1 MNYDE
6 FTADLTSRHV
16 ARTHSLE
23 ETEAAFR
30 RLGFSKYEL
39 RQLGRGPFRSNLS
52 AILTTEGVAV
62 SQRFERRFYTPLHT
76 PDGMVSL
83 IIGSTAGGD
92 LFASGDVVSNDKL
105 IVQTPETVIDITA
118 PDLAGAEA
126 LCIPASRFYSLV
138 EAVCP
143 GVRSIRPG
151 VMVAVAGDSAR
162 LYRLRRAILDLVRH
176 PELDPWHERQ
186 ANLIA
191 EIIAWMG
198 DSAAQ
203 WRPEGF
209 PVNGE
214 RIRIAIRAR
223 DYLEDHLSEP
233 LRMEDLC
240 LEIRVGLRRMQRAF
254 KEYVQISPYQYLKQ
268 TRLDRARR
276 ALLSGDPSSLTV
288 SDVAMDH
295 GFIHMSRFSRAYRET
310 FGELPS
316 ETLSVVANPRTS
328 SSMPRPA

>member
-6 FTADLTSRHV
+6 FAADLTSHHC

-39 RQLGRGPFRSNLS
+39 RQLGLGSFRCDLS

-83 IIGSTAGGD
+83 IIGRTAGGD
-92 LFASGDVVSNDKL
+92 LFASGDVFSNDKL

-138 EAVCP
+138 ETVCH
-143 GVRSIRPG
+143 GGRSIRPG
-151 VMVAVAGDSAR
+151 QMFAVAGDALQIR
-162 LYRLRRAILDLVRH
+162 RLRHAILDLVTH
-176 PELDPWHERQ
+176 PELDPRHERQ

-191 EIIAWMG
+191 EIIGWMG

-203 WRPEGF
+203 WRPQGF

-214 RIRIAIRAR
+214 RTRIALRAR
-223 DYLEDHLSEP
+223 DYIEDHLAEP
-233 LRMEDLC
+233 LRLEDLC

-254 KEYVQISPYQYLKQ
+254 RDHFQISPYQYLKQ

-276 ALLSGDPSSLTV
+276 ALLSGDPSSLIV

-295 GFIHMSRFSRAYRET
+295 GFSHMGRFSRAYRET

-316 ETLSVVANPRTS
+316 ETLSGVANPRTS
-328 SSMPRPA
+328 SSMSRPT